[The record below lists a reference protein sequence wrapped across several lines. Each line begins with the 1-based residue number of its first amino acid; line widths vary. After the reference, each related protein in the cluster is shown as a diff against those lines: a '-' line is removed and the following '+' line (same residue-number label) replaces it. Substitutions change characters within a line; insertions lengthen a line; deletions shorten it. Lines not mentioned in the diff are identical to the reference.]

1 MIIFSQD
8 MSFSSNKGYGSKEH
22 IEAILERVHGPIHR
36 RSFLKTFVGADLK
49 EWRRQQCEGNY
60 GMAAEEAAALFLEGK
75 GIRILERNFRSYHGE
90 IDIIALE
97 KETILIVEVKMRRNK
112 ECGTPAEAVNLKKQK
127 RICYTLNYY
136 RMKKQLMDTTAVR
149 FDVIEVDKDLQ
160 CHWIKNAFEFQE

>member
-8 MSFSSNKGYGSKEH
+8 M
-22 IEAILERVHGPIHR
+22 ILHPIRDMVLRNISRRYIDRVHVQYIAAV
-36 RSFLKTFVGADLK
+36 FLKTFVESRFKGMEKTAV
-49 EWRRQQCEGNY
+49 RRNY
-60 GMAAEEAAALFLEGK
+60 GMAAEEAAALFLEEK

-127 RICYTLNYY
+127 RICYTLKYY
-136 RMKKQLMDTTAVR
+136 RMKKQLVDTTAVR

>member
-1 MIIFSQD
+1 ME
-8 MSFSSNKGYGSKEH
+8 K
-22 IEAILERVHGPIHR
+22 AAVR
-36 RSFLKTFVGADLK
+36 R
-49 EWRRQQCEGNY
+49 NY

-127 RICYTLNYY
+127 RICYTLMIQRSLLQKREKNYM
-136 RMKKQLMDTTAVR
+136 R
-149 FDVIEVDKDLQ
+149 
-160 CHWIKNAFEFQE
+160 